1 MLLPTLSVTHCIRED
16 SLSLSLSFFFFRF
29 LLFALT
35 NRDGHWNEMDEA
47 ASVSLSLSLLE
58 GKYWRGAD
66 KLESQGVSFNM
77 EWLLSQLF
85 FFLPFQMAGLPA

>member
-1 MLLPTLSVTHCIRED
+1 
-16 SLSLSLSFFFFRF
+16 
-29 LLFALT
+29 
-35 NRDGHWNEMDEA
+35 MDEA